1 MKRFLLV
8 LFLGL
13 SLCNVSFADCTKK
26 IDYEIET
33 FSPEE
38 SERYLFVKYI
48 FKNTS
53 KDYIKIIETNIQT
66 ASRDIII
73 KKNTGYEN
81 RVIKPFGETSIKYIK
96 PLEGYNKDLVKY
108 FGYKCDYSTETS
120 YNKALKKN
128 TGYESESSISPELW
142 TVILVLGFGIVIW
155 ILASRGKAIGTK
167 EKNINKTKT
176 ETKTQSA
183 NERISEI
190 VKQDSSFTRKITRL
204 NKLYK
209 SGTLTK
215 AEFEK
220 AKEKL
225 LK

>member
-1 MKRFLLV
+1 M
-8 LFLGL
+8 
-13 SLCNVSFADCTKK
+13 
-26 IDYEIET
+26 
-33 FSPEE
+33 
-38 SERYLFVKYI
+38 
-48 FKNTS
+48 
-53 KDYIKIIETNIQT
+53 
-66 ASRDIII
+66 
-73 KKNTGYEN
+73 
-81 RVIKPFGETSIKYIK
+81 
-96 PLEGYNKDLVKY
+96 
-108 FGYKCDYSTETS
+108 
-120 YNKALKKN
+120 
-128 TGYESESSISPELW
+128 W

-209 SGTLTK
+209 SGTLTE

-220 AKEKL
+220 AKNNL